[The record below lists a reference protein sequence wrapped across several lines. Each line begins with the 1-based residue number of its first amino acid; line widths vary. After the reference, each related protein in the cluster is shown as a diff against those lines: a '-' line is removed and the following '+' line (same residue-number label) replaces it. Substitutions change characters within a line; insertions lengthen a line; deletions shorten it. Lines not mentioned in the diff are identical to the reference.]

1 MYLQLHDGPGMGS
14 IQGVPDI
21 PLPQALKAST
31 QQVLVQAADVAIKYA
46 QKKLEENPEAL
57 PDLDPSLFEDIDFD
71 EELQGYQM
79 RGAGVAAV
87 IAKIGKFIVKFGPQI
102 YEGIKAAAKAVPLFV
117 FNRRVQSLYND
128 NRYQVQ
134 QLNSLNRQQIQ
145 AQLKVITADL
155 LNANQAGEKRETAVL
170 SRFSQVYQ
178 LRLEMLPAISQ
189 RTLLIGGGAVL
200 AYLLLKK

>member
-31 QQVLVQAADVAIKYA
+31 RQVVEQAAEVAIQYA
-46 QKKLEENPEAL
+46 QKQIKKNDL
-57 PDLDPSLFEDIDFD
+57 PDLDPSLFEDVEFD
-71 EELQGYQM
+71 EELQDQGM
-79 RGAGVAAV
+79 GAWPAFLVKA
-87 IAKIGKFIVKFGPQI
+87 GKFLVKFGPQI
-102 YEGIKAAAKAVPLFV
+102 YEGIKAAAKAVPLLI
-117 FNRRVQSLYND
+117 FNRRVTSLYND
-128 NRYQVQ
+128 NRYNVQ
-134 QLNSLNRQQIQ
+134 QLNSMNRQQIQ

-189 RTLLIGGGAVL
+189 RNLLIGGAAVL
-200 AYLLLKK
+200 AYLLYKK

>member
-1 MYLQLHDGPGMGS
+1 MGS

-46 QKKLEENPEAL
+46 QKQVAKQDL
-57 PDLDPSLFEDIDFD
+57 PDLDPSLFEDVKFD
-71 EELQGYQM
+71 EELQDKGM
-79 RGAGVAAV
+79 GAWPAFLVKAGQ
-87 IAKIGKFIVKFGPQI
+87 FIVKFGPQI
-102 YEGIKAAAKAVPLFV
+102 YEGIKAATKAVPLFV

>member
-1 MYLQLHDGPGMGS
+1 MYLQLHDGPAMGS

-31 QQVLVQAADVAIKYA
+31 QQVLAQAADVAIKYA
-46 QKKLEENPEAL
+46 QKQVAKQDL
-57 PDLDPSLFEDIDFD
+57 PDLDPSLFEDVEFD
-71 EELQGYQM
+71 EELQD
-79 RGAGVAAV
+79 RGMGAWPAV
-87 IAKIGKFIVKFGPQI
+87 LIKAGKFLVKFGPQI

-134 QLNSLNRQQIQ
+134 QLNSMNRQQIQ

-200 AYLLLKK
+200 AYLLLRK

>member
-46 QKKLEENPEAL
+46 QKQVAKQDL
-57 PDLDPSLFEDIDFD
+57 PDLDPSLFEDVEFD
-71 EELQGYQM
+71 EELQD
-79 RGAGVAAV
+79 RGMAGWPAV
-87 IAKIGKFIVKFGPQI
+87 LVKAGQFLVKFGPQI

>member
-46 QKKLEENPEAL
+46 QKQVAKQDL
-57 PDLDPSLFEDIDFD
+57 PDLDPSLFENVEFD
-71 EELQGYQM
+71 EELQD
-79 RGAGVAAV
+79 RGMGAWPAVLVKAGQ
-87 IAKIGKFIVKFGPQI
+87 FLVKFGPQI

-189 RTLLIGGGAVL
+189 RNLLIGGAAVL
-200 AYLLLKK
+200 AYLLIKK

>member
-1 MYLQLHDGPGMGS
+1 MYLQLHDGPEMGS

-46 QKKLEENPEAL
+46 QKQVAKQDL
-57 PDLDPSLFEDIDFD
+57 PDLDPSLFEDVKFD
-71 EELQGYQM
+71 EELQDKGM
-79 RGAGVAAV
+79 GAWPAFLVKAGQ
-87 IAKIGKFIVKFGPQI
+87 FIVKFGPQI

-200 AYLLLKK
+200 TYLLLKK

>member
-31 QQVLVQAADVAIKYA
+31 QQVLAQAADVAIKYA
-46 QKKLEENPEAL
+46 QKQVAKQDL
-57 PDLDPSLFEDIDFD
+57 PDLDPSLFEDVEFD
-71 EELQGYQM
+71 EELQDKGM
-79 RGAGVAAV
+79 GAWPAFLVKAGQ
-87 IAKIGKFIVKFGPQI
+87 FIVKFGPQI

-155 LNANQAGEKRETAVL
+155 LNANQMGEKREVAVL

>member
-1 MYLQLHDGPGMGS
+1 MYLQLHDGPAMGS

-31 QQVLVQAADVAIKYA
+31 QQVLAQAADVAIKYA
-46 QKKLEENPEAL
+46 QKQVAKQDL
-57 PDLDPSLFEDIDFD
+57 PDLDPSLFEDVEFD
-71 EELQGYQM
+71 EELQD
-79 RGAGVAAV
+79 RGMGAWPAV
-87 IAKIGKFIVKFGPQI
+87 LIKAGKFLVKFGPQI

-134 QLNSLNRQQIQ
+134 QLNSMNRQQIQ

-155 LNANQAGEKRETAVL
+155 LNANQAGEKQETAVL

-178 LRLEMLPAISQ
+178 LRLNMLPAISQ

-200 AYLLLKK
+200 AYLLLRK

>member
-46 QKKLEENPEAL
+46 QKQIQKQDL
-57 PDLDPSLFEDIDFD
+57 PDLDPSLFENVEFD
-71 EELQGYQM
+71 EELQD
-79 RGAGVAAV
+79 RGMGAWPAVLVKAGQ
-87 IAKIGKFIVKFGPQI
+87 FLVKFGPQI

>member
-46 QKKLEENPEAL
+46 QKQVAKQDL
-57 PDLDPSLFEDIDFD
+57 PDLDPSLFEDVEFD
-71 EELQGYQM
+71 EELQD
-79 RGAGVAAV
+79 RGMAGWPAV
-87 IAKIGKFIVKFGPQI
+87 LVKAGQFLVKFGPQI

-170 SRFSQVYQ
+170 SRFS
-178 LRLEMLPAISQ
+178 
-189 RTLLIGGGAVL
+189 
-200 AYLLLKK
+200 

>member
-46 QKKLEENPEAL
+46 QKQVAKQDL
-57 PDLDPSLFEDIDFD
+57 PDLDPSLFEDVKFD
-71 EELQGYQM
+71 EELQDKGM
-79 RGAGVAAV
+79 GAWPAFLVKAGQ
-87 IAKIGKFIVKFGPQI
+87 FIVKFGPQI